1 MPRVQYL
8 HELQHIRDELLIM
21 ASMVYQA
28 LDGSVL
34 ALQAHDIEA
43 AQRII
48 VADMEINRKR
58 FALEDEILTVIAT
71 QQPMAG
77 DMRLLAGALE
87 IGGELERIGDYGKGI
102 ARIVL
107 MLGREPLLTM
117 PSHLTL
123 MAQHALSMLR
133 RAIDAYIALD
143 VDAAKTIPYTDDAL
157 DQLYNQMALDLFN
170 AVIADPTKFLHSNY
184 YSWAAHNLERT
195 GDRAVNICER
205 TIYTVTG
212 NMNELDHI
220 EEGISGI
227 D

>member
-1 MPRVQYL
+1 MPRIQYVN
-8 HELQHIRDELLIM
+8 ELQHIRDELLIM

-28 LDGSVL
+28 LDDSVL

-58 FALEDEILTVIAT
+58 FALEDDILTIIAT

-87 IGGELERIGDYGKGI
+87 IAGELERIGDYGKGI
-102 ARIVL
+102 ARITL
-107 MLGREPLLTM
+107 MLGREPLLPM

-123 MAQHALSMLR
+123 MAQHALGMLR

-143 VDAAKTIPYTDDAL
+143 VDSAKTIPFTDDAI
-157 DQLYNQMALDLFN
+157 DELYNQIALDLFN
-170 AVIADPTKFLHSNY
+170 AVVADPNKFLHANY
-184 YSWAAHNLERT
+184 YTWAAHNLERT
-195 GDRAVNICER
+195 GDRAINICER

-212 NMNELDHI
+212 SMNELDFI
-220 EEGISGI
+220 EEGISGLS
-227 D
+227 

>member
-1 MPRVQYL
+1 MPRVHYL
-8 HELQHIRDELLIM
+8 HELQHIRDELLMM

-28 LDGSVL
+28 LDSSVQ
-34 ALQAHDIEA
+34 ALRTHDIET

-48 VADMEINRKR
+48 VADMDINRKR
-58 FALEDEILTVIAT
+58 FGVETDILTIIAT

-77 DMRLLAGALE
+77 DMRMLAGALE
-87 IGGELERIGDYGKGI
+87 IAGELERIGDYGKGI
-102 ARIVL
+102 ARITL
-107 MLGREPLLTM
+107 MLGREPLLAM
-117 PSHLTL
+117 PAHLTL

-133 RAIDAYIALD
+133 RAIDAYIAQD

-157 DQLYNQMALDLFN
+157 DELYNQVALDLFN

-212 NMNELDHI
+212 DMNELDYM
-220 EEGISGI
+220 EEGIAGI

>member
-1 MPRVQYL
+1 MPRVQYVY
-8 HELQHIRDELLIM
+8 ELQHIRDELLIM

-28 LDGSVL
+28 LDDSVL
-34 ALQAHDIEA
+34 ALQAHDIEV

-58 FALEDEILTVIAT
+58 FAVEDEILTIIAT

-87 IGGELERIGDYGKGI
+87 IVGELERIGDYGKGI

-107 MLGREPLLTM
+107 MLGRQPLLAM
-117 PSHLTL
+117 PAHLTL
-123 MAQHALSMLR
+123 MAQHALGMLR

-143 VDAAKTIPYTDDAL
+143 VDAAKTIPFTDDAL
-157 DQLYNQMALDLFN
+157 DELYNQVALDLFN
-170 AVIADPTKFLHSNY
+170 AVVADPNKFLHANY
-184 YSWAAHNLERT
+184 YTWAAHNLERT
-195 GDRAVNICER
+195 GDRATNICER

-212 NMNELDHI
+212 SMSELDNV
-220 EEGISGI
+220 EEGISGL